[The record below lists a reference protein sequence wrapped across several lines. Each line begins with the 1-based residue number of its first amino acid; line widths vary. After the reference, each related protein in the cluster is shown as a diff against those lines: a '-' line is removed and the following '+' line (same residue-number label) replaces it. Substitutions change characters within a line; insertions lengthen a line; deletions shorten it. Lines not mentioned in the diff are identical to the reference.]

1 MVRIPSAGGGG
12 WGKLTQGKLWGHNS
26 VQCEGSWHQ
35 LNWGWLVGRQVE
47 RTKSQNV
54 IEINCQVH
62 LFPDHERIFIL
73 KRQESR
79 SKGSV
84 PVTTYCIPSYTCYL
98 LYMKLVACLL
108 VSGEHNRTVQFFF
121 PSQVTEENLCDC
133 AFLTM
138 LPSDDLLNFGWTGNN
153 HLPLTTLGKQFA
165 FGIGE
170 KG

>member
-1 MVRIPSAGGGG
+1 MAPA
-12 WGKLTQGKLWGHNS
+12 KLRVTSRASSRENKKSKRDRNKLS
-26 VQCEGSWHQ
+26 GS
-35 LNWGWLVGRQVE
+35 
-47 RTKSQNV
+47 S
-54 IEINCQVH
+54 

-73 KRQESR
+73 KRQERR

-84 PVTTYCIPSYTCYL
+84 PVTTYYIPSYTCYL